1 MAVIKSIHRGV
12 AILLETGYSIAMK
25 QIEQDLLRT
34 LVELDEAVKTM
45 RAANPKP
52 DLQALLARMEEL
64 TRRLPAE
71 AAPDLRHYLQRK
83 SYEKARLFLEGREAE
98 NQRGSC
104 GH

>member
-1 MAVIKSIHRGV
+1 MAIPPETEYSSGV
-12 AILLETGYSIAMK
+12 T
-25 QIEQDLLRT
+25 QIEQNILRN

-45 RAANPKP
+45 RTANPKP
-52 DLQALLARMEEL
+52 DLQPWFTRLDELARQ
-64 TRRLPAE
+64 LPPQT
-71 AAPDLRHYLQRK
+71 AADLRHYLQRK